1 MVWWRRVIGMIK
13 ASGAT
18 GLGQPLLF
26 LGISGENVT
35 RLVAG
40 EPIRVRAEDLVK
52 MGLPPMMVV
61 IHYGK
66 TEQAILDE
74 FRAHGVE
81 TAPVE

>member
-1 MVWWRRVIGMIK
+1 MIK
-13 ASGAT
+13 GSGTTA
-18 GLGQPLLF
+18 LGQPFLF

-40 EPIRVRAEDLVK
+40 EPIRVRAEELGK
-52 MGLPPMMVV
+52 MGLPPMVVV

-66 TEQAILDE
+66 TEQDILDE

-81 TAPVE
+81 TAPME